1 MYGQYSED
9 RQHIFLNQLCNEDMF
24 LNENNVAAKVYP
36 SSKNTGLVQGLF
48 SREQCKS
55 I

>member
-1 MYGQYSED
+1 
-9 RQHIFLNQLCNEDMF
+9 MF
-24 LNENNVAAKVYP
+24 LNENNVVAKVCA
-36 SSKNTGLVQGLF
+36 SSKTTALVQVLF

>member
-1 MYGQYSED
+1 MYGQHSEERGD
-9 RQHIFLNQLCNEDMF
+9 VFLNQLCNKDMF
-24 LNENNVAAKVYP
+24 LNENYVAAKVYP
-36 SSKNTGLVQGLF
+36 SSKTTALVQGLF